1 MSGLASI
8 PADMHRRALLILAT
22 VGLIATGCSSITTPA
37 VDYGAGGFFP
47 YVVDSQD
54 DMGQGNAVALTSDG
68 LPFVSYFG
76 FAAQVPAGGIAI
88 PRPFGSPNVPGVMLS
103 TSSSD
108 GLWQRGAVEM
118 DAASAALTPAGVTVP
133 FGPVATDNLDLN
145 AKNANG
151 TSVAVD
157 GQGTAYVAW
166 TSANTV
172 SYATS
177 SLGSTA
183 TVDTVF
189 TLGSK
194 VSEAGPI
201 GRPGI
206 TLDASGN
213 PWIAFTVETSK
224 GDEVHVANLQGSK
237 WTDQVVASFPSCNGC
252 PSPQPTGIGVVGGA
266 ATVVYADLSA
276 NQVVALT
283 QKGTTWTPT
292 TAASGVSGYGLS
304 FATAPGGDSAI
315 AAYYTGNGD
324 VDAATF
330 TNGAWTTDKAGSAP
344 DPDESVVGSDAS
356 STAAAIAGD
365 GTRYVAWTDQ
375 GIHMVSGTDS
385 FSPVDLG
392 STVSTGI
399 DPSLSATDQG
409 AVALGWY
416 DTLAGNQLI
425 GYLGNLTDIVVAR
438 PSPSLTVS
446 QGPPGGGATCGQD
459 KTILLDQTA
468 QGLAFGESCLVAAPG
483 KFTVNFDNQAAG
495 IPHNFAVL
503 DKAGGKQLGA
513 TEVAPGPIKQTLNL
527 DLTAGTYYFQ
537 CDVHPDQMFGTL
549 AVVNGAK

>member
-22 VGLIATGCSSITTPA
+22 VGLIATGCSAITTPA
-37 VDYGAGGFFP
+37 VNYGTGGFFP

-54 DMGQGNAVALTSDG
+54 DMGQGNAVALTADG

-76 FAAQVPAGGIAI
+76 FAAKVAAGAIAI

-108 GLWQRGAVEM
+108 GLWQRGAVQM
-118 DAASAALTPAGVTVP
+118 KAASAALTPAGVTVP
-133 FGPVATDNLDLN
+133 FGPVATDDLNLN

-151 TSVAVD
+151 TSVTVD
-157 GQGTAYVAW
+157 DQGTAYVAW

-172 SYATS
+172 SYGTS

-189 TLGSK
+189 TFGSK
-194 VSEAGPI
+194 ASEAGPI

-206 TLDASGN
+206 ALDASGN
-213 PWIAFTVETSK
+213 PWIAFTVEATK

-237 WTDQVVASFPSCNGC
+237 WTDQVVASFPSCDGC
-252 PSPQPTGIGVVGGA
+252 ASPQPTGIGIVGGA

-276 NQVVALT
+276 KQVVALT

-292 TAASGVSGYGLS
+292 TVASGASGYGLS
-304 FATAPGGDSAI
+304 FAAAAGGDSAI
-315 AAYYTGNGD
+315 AAYYTGTGE

-330 TNGAWTTDKAGSAP
+330 AQGQWTTDKAGSVP
-344 DPDESVVGSDAS
+344 DPTESVVGSDAS

-365 GTRYVAWTDQ
+365 GTRYVAWDDQ
-375 GIHMVSGTDS
+375 GIRMVSGTDS
-385 FSPVDLG
+385 FSTVDLG
-392 STVSTGI
+392 PTVSTGI

-416 DTLAGNQLI
+416 DTLAMNQMI
-425 GYLGNLTDIVVAR
+425 GYLGNVTDIVVAR

-446 QGPPGGGATCGQD
+446 QGPSAGGTCGQD
-459 KTILLDQTA
+459 KTVLLDIAAVGTT
-468 QGLAFGESCLVAAPG
+468 FTESCLVAAPG
-483 KFTVNFDNQAAG
+483 AFTVNFDNQAAG
-495 IPHNFAVL
+495 ITHNFEVL
-503 DKAGGKQLGA
+503 DKAGGKLIKG
-513 TEVAPGPIKQTLNL
+513 TDVAAGPIKQTLDL
-527 DLTAGTYYFQ
+527 DLKAGNYYFQ
-537 CDVHPDQMFGTL
+537 CVIHPTTMFGTL
-549 AVVNGAK
+549 AVVDGAK